1 MIQRWPKKRRKNIGL
16 VIIFLTFVVASVACL
31 RGEKDWIPVLGRS
44 FPYDG
49 KELRVLV
56 ANDVRA
62 LPWFAAGLNHE
73 LGFRVEVERGPDT
86 QTILKQLSNGE
97 LQEQFDATWLAS
109 SPSENLGYEDLLGD
123 SYKLGV
129 DSLGLMVKSDD
140 LKRLKWS
147 DKEVSWKDVED
158 AVLEGELNF
167 GIADPG
173 DTELGKQSL
182 LTILYEVCGVQPDD
196 LDSQLADEEFSK
208 LKRFFSE
215 QGILGDS
222 EEDLFDQFDYVKSG
236 TQAVFAKQ
244 SESAV
249 MTDLTDSEFVRIRDS
264 VELSSHVLSVIK
276 KQDNKSSETS
286 SEIKTKALAG
296 WIVQNPS
303 EVALKGLDINDSVQ
317 QLNDGGAIVDLPFD
331 TKKSEKATRFYNEEL
346 RRPKDMNLVVGDT
359 TTLDAPQLEE
369 MKKDLL
375 EELQN
380 EEVLTGGALNLTL
393 LSASSD
399 DRLVAKSYST
409 RSKQQTSAVSD
420 FLRGMGRESEDDIY
434 RALSSELWRLGSDGN
449 LWQGQTIVLLTDGEV
464 TEESRYQGSFDDAL
478 RDRRDSSPGPIPV
491 FIVHYGNK
499 NAEDMQRLA
508 QDTGGE
514 VFKANEGGLAA
525 ALDKANSY
533 WAA

>member
-1 MIQRWPKKRRKNIGL
+1 MIQSWPKERRKTISL
-16 VIIFLTFVVASVACL
+16 VIIFLIFVVAPVICL
-31 RGEKDWIPVLGRS
+31 RGEKDWIPILGRS

-49 KELRVLV
+49 KELKVLV

-73 LGFRVEVERGPDT
+73 LGFKVEVERGPDT
-86 QTILKQLSNGE
+86 PTILKQLSNGE

-140 LKRLKWS
+140 LKRLKWD

-196 LDSQLADEEFSK
+196 LDSQLADEEVSK
-208 LKRFFSE
+208 LKRFFAA

-222 EEDLFDQFDYVKSG
+222 EEDLFEQFDYVESG

-249 MTDLTDSEFVRIRDS
+249 MTDFTDSEFVPIRDS

-276 KQDNKSSETS
+276 KQDSKSSETS

-303 EVALKGLDINDSVQ
+303 EVGLKGLDINDSVQ

-331 TKKSEKATRFYNEEL
+331 TRKSEKATRFYNEEL
-346 RRPKDMNLVVGDT
+346 RRPKDMNLLVGDT

-420 FLRGMGRESEDDIY
+420 FLRDMGRESEDDIY
-434 RALSSELWRLGSDGN
+434 RALSSELRRLGGDGN
-449 LWQGQTIVLLTDGEV
+449 LWQGQAIVLLTDGEV
-464 TEESRYQGSFDDAL
+464 TEESRYQGSLDDAL
-478 RDRRDSSPGPIPV
+478 RDRRDSSPGLIPV

-499 NAEDMQRLA
+499 NAEEMQRLA
-508 QDTGGE
+508 EDTGGE

>member
-1 MIQRWPKKRRKNIGL
+1 
-16 VIIFLTFVVASVACL
+16 
-31 RGEKDWIPVLGRS
+31 LGRS

-49 KELRVLV
+49 KELKVLV

-73 LGFRVEVERGPDT
+73 LGFKVEVERGPDT

-109 SPSENLGYEDLLGD
+109 SPSENLGYEDLLGG

-140 LKRLKWS
+140 LKRLKWG

-196 LDSQLADEEFSK
+196 LDSQLADEELSK
-208 LKRFFSE
+208 LKKFFSV

-222 EEDLFDQFDYVKSG
+222 EEDLFDQFDYVKSS

-249 MTDLTDSEFVRIRDS
+249 MTDFTDSEFVRIRDS

-303 EVALKGLDINDSVQ
+303 EVALKV
-317 QLNDGGAIVDLPFD
+317 
-331 TKKSEKATRFYNEEL
+331 
-346 RRPKDMNLVVGDT
+346 
-359 TTLDAPQLEE
+359 
-369 MKKDLL
+369 
-375 EELQN
+375 
-380 EEVLTGGALNLTL
+380 
-393 LSASSD
+393 
-399 DRLVAKSYST
+399 
-409 RSKQQTSAVSD
+409 
-420 FLRGMGRESEDDIY
+420 
-434 RALSSELWRLGSDGN
+434 
-449 LWQGQTIVLLTDGEV
+449 
-464 TEESRYQGSFDDAL
+464 
-478 RDRRDSSPGPIPV
+478 
-491 FIVHYGNK
+491 
-499 NAEDMQRLA
+499 
-508 QDTGGE
+508 
-514 VFKANEGGLAA
+514 
-525 ALDKANSY
+525 
-533 WAA
+533 